1 MGHGETTLA
10 VVILA
15 AGQGTRMKSERA
27 KVLHDLGGRPLLG
40 WPLAAAEA
48 LAPERLVVVIGRDA
62 ERVEAAFAGRASFV
76 VQREQR
82 GTGHAVQQAE
92 PVAARLRRRRAVLY
106 GDVPLLRERDAAR
119 LRARKAETGA
129 DLVMLTSPEPL
140 PGPRRA
146 RSRRPRAA
154 HRRGHRR
161 DARGAADPGGQHRC
175 LPARRRAA
183 LEGPRPARRPQPA
196 GRALS
201 DRRRRARGRRGPP
214 RRGACASTTPRSASA

>member
-27 KVLHDLGGRPLLG
+27 KVLHDLAGRPLLG

-92 PVAARLRRRRAVLY
+92 PAAARLRRRRA
-106 GDVPLLRERDAAR
+106 DPL
-119 LRARKAETGA
+119 
-129 DLVMLTSPEPL
+129 
-140 PGPRRA
+140 
-146 RSRRPRAA
+146 
-154 HRRGHRR
+154 
-161 DARGAADPGGQHRC
+161 
-175 LPARRRAA
+175 RRRAA
-183 LEGPRPARRPQPA
+183 AARRDAAAHARQQ
-196 GRALS
+196 GGDRAPTS
-201 DRRRRARGRRGPP
+201 
-214 RRGACASTTPRSASA
+214 